1 MMSILYKIGENIWE
15 ILLITVVVVAIFMLF
30 YDDNNT
36 DSKLLMI
43 EMSICQLILTHIQR
57 LGKYVTMIF
66 ILCKMGE
73 SNGVF
78 LHITVVVAIFLLFH
92 DDQDTKWE

>member
-1 MMSILYKIGENIWE
+1 MSILYKIGENIGV
-15 ILLITVVVVAIFMLF
+15 IIHITVVVAIFMIF

-36 DSKLLMI
+36 DSKSFII
-43 EMSICQLILTHIQR
+43 EMSMSQLILTHIHVLR
-57 LGKYVTMIF
+57 HYVTMIF
-66 ILCKMGE
+66 IICKMGE